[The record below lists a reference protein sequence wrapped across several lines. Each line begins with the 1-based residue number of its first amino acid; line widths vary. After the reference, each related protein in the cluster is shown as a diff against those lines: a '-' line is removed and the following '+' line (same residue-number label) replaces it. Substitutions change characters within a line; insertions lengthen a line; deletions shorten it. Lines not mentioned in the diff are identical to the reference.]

1 MVKPTINP
9 DGGLKKENQK
19 GKESGLAA
27 FAVIP
32 LTCEEP
38 FQKQDPADV
47 VAVPIRRKAK
57 MSLCLCISTVVVIVL
72 ILGVGMALFMGHHG
86 DRYSFRCGVTYED
99 YPDYDRSD
107 AYMAGQNSVNED
119 IEVDTAKHYER
130 IEIPEQHEVEK
141 LTILHDFT
149 VNMTAYRLW
158 RSEVCYI
165 TWLDMDIVMGPSE
178 FIRRAEE
185 NPDFLSEHYESVYET
200 YRAVLP
206 ELDSLAYGF
215 GDYIP
220 LLCQL
225 VDTYWIEKIP
235 ADELA
240 DWEAFWERYDA
251 AEADDE
257 YEGIPEL
264 RRRRAA
270 EAGVGI
276 KSLGT
281 MVTSFAG
288 KIVEKVRIFNPQAVQ
303 MMKELGKLK
312 A

>member
-9 DGGLKKENQK
+9 DGGLKKEK

-32 LTCEEP
+32 LASEEP
-38 FQKQDPADV
+38 LQKPDPADV

-57 MSLCLCISTVVVIVL
+57 LGLCLCLSTVVVVVL
-72 ILGVGMALFMGHHG
+72 ILGIGMALFIGHHG

-99 YPDYDRSD
+99 YQDYDMD
-107 AYMAGQNSVNED
+107 DGNMGQQVGHESVDED

-130 IEIPEQHEVEK
+130 IEIPEQNEVER

-149 VNMTAYRLW
+149 VNMTAFRLW
-158 RSEVCYI
+158 RSKVCYI

-206 ELDSLAYGF
+206 ELESLSYGF

-220 LLCQL
+220 FLCQL

-240 DWEAFWERYDA
+240 DWEAFWKQYDE
-251 AEADDE
+251 AEAEDDE
-257 YEGIPEL
+257 EDPMTGH
-264 RRRRAA
+264 RRRR
-270 EAGVGI
+270 EAGIEDIGI
-276 KSLGT
+276 KIA
-281 MVTSFAG
+281 SFAG
-288 KIVEKVRIFNPQAVQ
+288 KAVEKIHIFSAKAVQ
-303 MMKELGKLK
+303 LKKGLGELG